1 MDPHGQQGAPEGGGS
16 DAFRTGKGGSAG
28 RTTGCAAHFRS
39 VWARPPAGRRGRPSA
54 GRNRTAPGY
63 RAGRFGETPLAAA
76 SAARSGSEESVT
88 LFRVNRALEEE
99 LKRSVSG
106 LSDDAIGEPIV
117 QAGSDPDAVNTVR
130 DSFRVRPTVMKA
142 LCSRAVIWPRASR
155 SMARLNRK
163 KAGRRGK
170 TSRETRRE
178 GEKQDGFNGLRRA
191 FHAFLWRIKRSWR
204 KHTAGATET
213 TRGSREVIR
222 FDTAKSGGQAAV
234 LPEHDQTASN
244 HRLEG
249 GKK

>member
-1 MDPHGQQGAPEGGGS
+1 MRRISGAYGPG
-16 DAFRTGKGGSAG
+16 
-28 RTTGCAAHFRS
+28 
-39 VWARPPAGRRGRPSA
+39 RPPADADGLRQDVIEPP
-54 GRNRTAPGY
+54 PGY

-117 QAGSDPDAVNTVR
+117 QAASDPDAVNTVR

-142 LCSRAVIWPRASR
+142 LCSRAVIWPRVSR

-170 TSRETRRE
+170 TSGETRRE

-191 FHAFLWRIKRSWR
+191 VHAFLWRIKRSWR

-222 FDTAKSGGQAAV
+222 FGTAKSGGQAAV

>member
-1 MDPHGQQGAPEGGGS
+1 MDPHGQQGAPEGEGS

-142 LCSRAVIWPRASR
+142 LCSRDVIWPRVSR

-163 KAGRRGK
+163 RRGGGAK
-170 TSRETRRE
+170 PAGKRAGKGKSRMALTACEGHSTR
-178 GEKQDGFNGLRRA
+178 FY
-191 FHAFLWRIKRSWR
+191 
-204 KHTAGATET
+204 
-213 TRGSREVIR
+213 
-222 FDTAKSGGQAAV
+222 GG
-234 LPEHDQTASN
+234 
-244 HRLEG
+244 
-249 GKK
+249 